1 MSRFSRR
8 RAGRRIDWTGTPTV
22 RPGDR
27 LSQGSVIRASVLA
40 RLLGI
45 RLLKLEA
52 DIALVPASFGA
63 VDPAPARIG
72 TVVTGDL
79 GTAAALLT
87 RASRTLEATE
97 GSDASWR
104 VRRADLRS
112 DGTSGRL

>member
-27 LSQGSVIRASVLA
+27 LSHGSVIRASVLA

-52 DIALVPASFGA
+52 DIALVPVSIGA
-63 VDPAPARIG
+63 GAPAYTA

-79 GTAAALLT
+79 GTAAALVT
-87 RASRTLEATE
+87 RATRTLEATE
-97 GSDASWR
+97 GPDASWR
-104 VRRADLRS
+104 VQHADL
-112 DGTSGRL
+112 

>member
-1 MSRFSRR
+1 MSRFSRQRAR
-8 RAGRRIDWTGTPTV
+8 RRTDWTGTPIV

-52 DIALVPASFGA
+52 DIAVAPASFGA
-63 VDPAPARIG
+63 VAPAPADSA

-79 GTAAALLT
+79 GTAAALVT
-87 RASRTLEATE
+87 RATRTLEATE
-97 GSDASWR
+97 DPDASWR
-104 VRRADLRS
+104 VRHADL
-112 DGTSGRL
+112 